1 MYEGSIENHDATG
14 NCDII
19 NKGEVQWITTG
30 SGVLHKESHEVKWAK
45 EGGFFQMVQLWVNLP
60 LKNKMTPPKY
70 QRICGER
77 KTIVP
82 LENGGRVEII
92 AGEYK
97 GNKGPA
103 DTFSPMH
110 IMNVQLN
117 THGKAHFSFPA
128 DFTTLALVLKG
139 EICINTTHTVTTDQL
154 ALFEKENE
162 EFSIEATEN
171 AVVLLLSGQPLGE
184 PIIAYGPFVMNT
196 QEEIM
201 QAFDDFNLGKFG
213 YLED

>member
-1 MYEGSIENHDATG
+1 M
-14 NCDII
+14 
-19 NKGEVQWITTG
+19 
-30 SGVLHKESHEVKWAK
+30 
-45 EGGFFQMVQLWVNLP
+45 
-60 LKNKMTPPKY
+60 
-70 QRICGER
+70 
-77 KTIVP
+77 
-82 LENGGRVEII
+82 
-92 AGEYK
+92 
-97 GNKGPA
+97 
-103 DTFSPMH
+103 
-110 IMNVQLN
+110 
-117 THGKAHFSFPA
+117 
-128 DFTTLALVLKG
+128 KG